1 MKSLGVLERMS
12 FYQNI
17 ITMYLSGIQRPS
29 IKQNVN
35 RSTPKKGYININ
47 QPMLVYER
55 ISRTNLSWPVK
66 VLKQIALE

>member
-1 MKSLGVLERMS
+1 
-12 FYQNI
+12 
-17 ITMYLSGIQRPS
+17 MYLSGIQRPS